1 MFRKILYRLLHP
13 RHFWRDVG
21 FDELSEIYM
30 SMIIRSLAISLTGLF
45 IPVYMLRLGYDVT
58 AVSWLAAWYFLIRA
72 FGGDVAAAYMT
83 ARVGPKHTIVAGNV
97 LLITS
102 TALFLT
108 QPHMHWSVPLLG
120 AVWGASASFFFI
132 PFHVD
137 FSKVKH
143 KKHGGKELGYLNIM
157 EKLGFA
163 LGPIAGGVIATI
175 FGAQYIFLLASILL
189 ILGLV
194 PLFRSGEPVRARQHL
209 DWHGID
215 VAKLRRDFI
224 SYGALGI
231 ENTFSVFLWPMYLGL
246 FVLVSSTAYLKLG
259 AISTL
264 SVSASILTAFTIGK
278 LIDRHKG
285 RDLLRVATVANAG
298 VHLIRPFV
306 RSYPVATA
314 TTLANDGVTIAYRM
328 PYLKG
333 MYDAA
338 DDLPGYRIV
347 YITSMEWFGSAL
359 KALAWLTLVM
369 LSSVMTD
376 RHVVTVGF
384 VIAAVSSLIIATER
398 FRALNH

>member
-1 MFRKILYRLLHP
+1 
-13 RHFWRDVG
+13 
-21 FDELSEIYM
+21 
-30 SMIIRSLAISLTGLF
+30 MIIRSLAISLTGLF

-58 AVSWLAAWYFLIRA
+58 AISLLAAWYFLARA

-83 ARVGPKHTIVAGNV
+83 ARIGPKHTMVAGNV
-97 LLITS
+97 LLIAS
-102 TALFLT
+102 TAMFLT
-108 QPHMHWSVPLLG
+108 QSAMHWPIWLLG
-120 AVWGASASFFFI
+120 MVWGGSASFFFI

-143 KKHGGKELGYLNIM
+143 KRHGGKELGYLNIM

-189 ILGLV
+189 LIGLV
-194 PLFRSGEPVRARQHL
+194 PLFRTGEPVRSRQHL
-209 DWHGID
+209 DWHGMDI
-215 VAKLRRDFI
+215 AKLKRDFV

-231 ENTFSVFLWPMYLGL
+231 ENTLSVFLWPLYLGL
-246 FVLVSSTAYLKLG
+246 FVLVTSAAYLKLG
-259 AISTL
+259 LISTL
-264 SVSASILTAFTIGK
+264 SVTASILTAYSIGK

-285 RDLLRVATVANAG
+285 RTMLRMAAVANATI
-298 VHLIRPFV
+298 HIIRLFI
-306 RSYPVATA
+306 RTYPAATV
-314 TTLANDGVTIAYRM
+314 TTIANDSVTIAYRM
-328 PYLKG
+328 PYVKG

-359 KALAWLTLVM
+359 KALTWLLLAA
-369 LSSVMTD
+369 LSTVSSD
-376 RHVVTVGF
+376 RVVVAAGF
-384 VIAAVSSLIIATER
+384 TIAALASVTITTER